1 VGGFVMYKKLQIGRL
16 LVYVGTC
23 NRWGIEITYEP
34 GWSFVVHVVNLWLCF
49 EWWPKE
55 VADYPS

>member
-1 VGGFVMYKKLQIGRL
+1 MYKKLQIGRL

-55 VADYPS
+55 VADYQDA